1 MRHVERHVFRGTEFV
16 GVFLVGL
23 ELLCTETAGI
33 GAGGIYFIAF
43 SLARYIT
50 VYEVSRPPLKAT
62 TTFFF
67 FSSMFVML
75 LGL

>member
-1 MRHVERHVFRGTEFV
+1 MRHVERHVFRGTELV

-43 SLARYIT
+43 
-50 VYEVSRPPLKAT
+50 
-62 TTFFF
+62 F
-67 FSSMFVML
+67 
-75 LGL
+75 LGQIHHGI